1 MRILQLAPS
10 GVLGRL
16 QNVTL
21 LAGSLPQEEA
31 FKNGRGSMLW
41 GGQFMVFHLSN
52 RCCVDSDSATKRTSC
67 KLGLDLAG
75 TEIHG

>member
-31 FKNGRGSMLW
+31 SKNDKGVAVSLR
-41 GGQFMVFHLSN
+41 
-52 RCCVDSDSATKRTSC
+52 ATISQAL
-67 KLGLDLAG
+67 KL
-75 TEIHG
+75 E